1 MKFRMQGNVIHLIR
15 WVITHAE
22 TEEYAVSE
30 AEKDAV
36 EARLAELGTEYAV
49 QQVQQPDYA
58 WLDGKEVT
66 DLDEAWRLAELG
78 EAGYLAEIAAP
89 TEADYRVELDY
100 RLSKLEL
107 GV

>member
-36 EARLAELGTEYAV
+36 ETRLA
-49 QQVQQPDYA
+49 
-58 WLDGKEVT
+58 
-66 DLDEAWRLAELG
+66 
-78 EAGYLAEIAAP
+78 
-89 TEADYRVELDY
+89 
-100 RLSKLEL
+100 
-107 GV
+107 